1 MARGERVT
9 TPNAKFAAL
18 AEDWYD
24 SKRLLRPW
32 TLKDY
37 RAALDNVLLPRFG
50 NLKLASITPDRIAA
64 LIRELEH
71 KGLSGNWIAN
81 ILKPLRGTIK
91 LAMRRGVLAQNPLD
105 LLTSDE
111 RPKRTQREHYI
122 WSPQDVDALL
132 SASTAL
138 AERPHST
145 LRLHAHESPTLTG
158 LRIGELLGL
167 RWQDVNLKEAVI
179 HVRRQWTRTGEL
191 AHPKTP
197 VDDAFMAASR
207 VARVRE
213 SRLRREFE
221 RTFITPTGTRA
232 TVLASQ
238 DSTGGL
244 PNAAVDELQRR
255 HLIRAEWRAGA
266 RWYKQLSLP
275 HPGLRWS
282 DVDLRRGRAP
292 RRLAARRREH
302 KPS

>member
-1 MARGERVT
+1 
-9 TPNAKFAAL
+9 
-18 AEDWYD
+18 
-24 SKRLLRPW
+24 
-32 TLKDY
+32 
-37 RAALDNVLLPRFG
+37 
-50 NLKLASITPDRIAA
+50 
-64 LIRELEH
+64 
-71 KGLSGNWIAN
+71 
-81 ILKPLRGTIK
+81 
-91 LAMRRGVLAQNPLD
+91 
-105 LLTSDE
+105 
-111 RPKRTQREHYI
+111 
-122 WSPQDVDALL
+122 
-132 SASTAL
+132 L
-138 AERPHST
+138 AERPTAHYDYT
-145 LRLHAHESPTLTG
+145 PILRVATLTG

-266 RWYKQLSLP
+266 RWYELAHDRFIEP
-275 HPGLRWS
+275 LRTS
-282 DVDLRRGRAP
+282 SRRSSRTGFRLRRG
-292 RRLAARRREH
+292 
-302 KPS
+302 

>member
-1 MARGERVT
+1 
-9 TPNAKFAAL
+9 
-18 AEDWYD
+18 
-24 SKRLLRPW
+24 
-32 TLKDY
+32 
-37 RAALDNVLLPRFG
+37 
-50 NLKLASITPDRIAA
+50 
-64 LIRELEH
+64 
-71 KGLSGNWIAN
+71 
-81 ILKPLRGTIK
+81 
-91 LAMRRGVLAQNPLD
+91 MRRGVLAQNPLD

-122 WSPQDVDALL
+122 WSPQDVGALL

-138 AERPHST
+138 AERPTAHYDYT
-145 LRLHAHESPTLTG
+145 PILRVATLTG

-266 RWYKQLSLP
+266 RWYELAHDRFIEP
-275 HPGLRWS
+275 LRTS
-282 DVDLRRGRAP
+282 SRRSSRTGFRLRRG
-292 RRLAARRREH
+292 
-302 KPS
+302 